1 MAGFLLILSEWGDS
15 NSRPSR
21 RWAGHAASC
30 ITTFSLVNKKK
41 EPNGRI
47 PFDFVGVG
55 RLELPAFPPLG
66 VTRYQLRH
74 TRFVFQYL
82 ALRID
87 TYNRLMWQQAFVR
100 KVSTSSSFF
109 NFLFQFYC

>member
-1 MAGFLLILSEWGDS
+1 MIGFLLILSEWGDS

-66 VTRYQLRH
+66 VTRCQLH
-74 TRFVFQYL
+74 H
-82 ALRID
+82 
-87 TYNRLMWQQAFVR
+87 N
-100 KVSTSSSFF
+100 
-109 NFLFQFYC
+109 LFACK